1 MRHDGV
7 HASSL
12 EDLFV
17 YQKAADVADAVSA
30 LLKRPSLVKDRRL
43 HEQLGASS
51 ERVGSLISEG
61 FGQSTDRHFAEYLHR
76 ARESSKEV
84 RNQLRVAMA
93 RGYISA
99 DERTSLANRYVEIE
113 KMLTGLIRHLK
124 MEDRQDRL
132 SRKRGGDSDD
142 RFAHP
147 ELATL

>member
-1 MRHDGV
+1 M

-17 YQKAADVADAVSA
+17 YRKAADVSDAVSA
-30 LLKRPSLVKDRRL
+30 LLKRPALIKDRRL

-61 FGQSTDRHFAEYLHR
+61 FGQSTDRHFAEYLYR
-76 ARESSKEV
+76 SRGSCKEV
-84 RNQLRVAMA
+84 RNQLRVALA

-99 DERTSLANRYVEIE
+99 EERMALASRYVEIE
-113 KMLTGLIRHLK
+113 KMLTSLIRHLK

-132 SRKRGGDSDD
+132 
-142 RFAHP
+142 
-147 ELATL
+147 